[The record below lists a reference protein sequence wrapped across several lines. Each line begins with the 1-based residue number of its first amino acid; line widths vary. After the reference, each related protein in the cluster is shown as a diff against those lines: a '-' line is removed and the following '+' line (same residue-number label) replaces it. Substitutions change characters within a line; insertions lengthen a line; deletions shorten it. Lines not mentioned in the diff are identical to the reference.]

1 MNHYRVSHDDLK
13 VFCREVFATLGVA
26 QEAAQTVADNLV
38 EAELRG
44 VKSHGIAKVKE
55 YSSNLEKKVF
65 NNRPDIKIVKEGIS
79 TFAIDGD
86 FGLGAVTGKWAM
98 ERCLDKAQTSGV
110 AFATVNRGR
119 HFGMAAFYSMMALEQ
134 DMIGIA
140 LCNSGSIMTV
150 YGGISRALGTN
161 PISIAV
167 PAVKKYPLVFDAATS
182 QAAFNRIV
190 VANLENRNIPEGW
203 AIDKDGKPTVKAA
216 DALLG
221 AVVPFGGYKGSGLAV
236 IVNVLSG
243 ILSSAFLAAT
253 AENDVEINNGVG
265 FFLGA
270 IRIANFLDVDVFK
283 QAVDVMITDLKS
295 SRCDEKTQTIYMPG
309 ELEYVRKEENVKLG
323 VEISDAVLK
332 DLLEVQQKYGI
343 QHKLF

>member
-1 MNHYRVSHDDLK
+1 MNHYRVSHDNLK
-13 VFCREVFATLGVA
+13 VFCREVFETLGVA

-55 YSSNLEKKVF
+55 YSNNLEKKVF
-65 NNRPDIKIVKEGIS
+65 NNRPDIKIVREGIS
-79 TFAIDGD
+79 TLAIDGD
-86 FGLGAVTGKWAM
+86 FGLGAVTGKWTM
-98 ERCLDKAQTSGV
+98 ERCLDKAKTSGL

-150 YGGISRALGTN
+150 YGGISRVLGTN

-167 PAVKKYPLVFDAATS
+167 PASKKYPLVFDAATS

-190 VANLENRNIPEGW
+190 VANLEGKDIPGGW
-203 AIDKDGKPTVKAA
+203 AIDKDGKPTVKAGE
-216 DALLG
+216 ALLG

-243 ILSSAFLAAT
+243 ILSSAFL
-253 AENDVEINNGVG
+253 DVETNNGVG

-283 QAVDVMITDLKS
+283 QAVDGMITDLKS
-295 SRCDEKTQTIYMPG
+295 SRRDEKTQTIYMPG

-332 DLLEVQQKYGI
+332 DLLEVQQKYRI
-343 QHKLF
+343 KHKLEAASVK